1 MTSSMPIRIA
11 AATSGSPMTRRRP
24 FRRLASSDESR
35 TTKILRATRT
45 REGLGRAMKQFT
57 TRELTGDPEVP
68 QTMRGFRDEKTHS
81 ADSAD
86 PAGGGNGGVANP
98 RIAGARTGEGS
109 GRSTGSGNPVAQI
122 RNQAARK

>member
-1 MTSSMPIRIA
+1 MTSAMPIRIA

-45 REGLGRAMKQFT
+45 REGFGRAMKQFT
-57 TRELTGDPEVP
+57 NRELTGHPEVP

-98 RIAGARTGEGS
+98 RTAGARADAGGA
-109 GRSTGSGNPVAQI
+109 RSTGSGKTVGQTPHHTTPS
-122 RNQAARK
+122 